1 MEWKGNKQTEN
12 GAGRTFGF
20 WGWLVGSLCTG
31 RSLLSFCFFG
41 RLPCLFLTSCFSPY
55 FSVARMY
62 SEAPFF
68 FSSRFT
74 VQYGVSLQPS
84 KIGTKARVLIVAQ
97 IQLSSQQRGGLHPE
111 QRYSAPVAAH
121 GRYQQAVFPPVPVY
135 RRGKAAAGHKG
146 AQRVRWYLY
155 HAACPHGML
164 RASQTRCSVQRGWL
178 AQTQCRPTAVLA
190 LNPGLCSLT
199 RTRIHPH
206 SHTPRETCR
215 PGRPARI
222 IPGLWSLSVCKS
234 GCAAKHQLPAPVQ
247 PASGTGTATGH
258 ALRRR
263 GCGYWYWYAVPTR
276 APPAQALSVSGRIR
290 TSGVIGTYRRTAKG
304 SVAKVRA
311 TSGVRRGA

>member
-1 MEWKGNKQTEN
+1 
-12 GAGRTFGF
+12 
-20 WGWLVGSLCTG
+20 
-31 RSLLSFCFFG
+31 
-41 RLPCLFLTSCFSPY
+41 
-55 FSVARMY
+55 MY

-68 FSSRFT
+68 PTRFT

-84 KIGTKARVLIVAQ
+84 KIETKARVLTVAQ
-97 IQLSSQQRGGLHPE
+97 IQLL
-111 QRYSAPVAAH
+111 AAARRIASRAEIQCPCR
-121 GRYQQAVFPPVPVY
+121 RYQQAVFPPVQVLLY
-135 RRGKAAAGHKG
+135 RTGKAAGGHKG

-155 HAACPHGML
+155 CVACPHGML

-222 IPGLWSLSVCKS
+222 IPGLWSLSVCRS
-234 GCAAKHQLPAPVQ
+234 GCAAKHELPARVP

-263 GCGYWYWYAVPTR
+263 RCGYWYWYAVPTR
-276 APPAQALSVSGRIR
+276 APPAQALSVRGRIR